1 MKWFRT
7 WSSDY
12 LTDPIISQ
20 LSLAQRG
27 FYTTLQSLAS
37 ERKPRGMIA
46 FGEEE
51 CCRMV
56 ARCMRI
62 RRSTARNMLQRLQK
76 LELIEID
83 QQARL
88 LVISDWNDKQFESDD
103 ATKRNREWREAQR
116 FNQ

>member
-20 LSLAQRG
+20 LNLAQKG
-27 FYTTLQSLAS
+27 FYVSLLSLAS
-37 ERKPRGMIA
+37 EHKPRGMIA
-46 FGEEE
+46 FGEQE
-51 CCRMV
+51 CWKMV
-56 ARCMRI
+56 ARCLRV
-62 RRSTARNMLQRLQK
+62 RSSTARNMLQRLQE
-76 LELIEID
+76 LEKIEID

-103 ATKRNREWREAQR
+103 ATKRSREWREAQR